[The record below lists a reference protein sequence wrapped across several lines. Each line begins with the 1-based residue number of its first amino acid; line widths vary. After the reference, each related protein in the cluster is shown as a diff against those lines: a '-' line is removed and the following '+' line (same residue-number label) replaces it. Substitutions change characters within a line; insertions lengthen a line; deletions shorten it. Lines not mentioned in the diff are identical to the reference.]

1 MPKLFTAFVA
11 TAVAAIVASL
21 SGPALFL
28 VYALLKPLA
37 TVLVIA
43 QAWRRG
49 IPGDARRR
57 ALLCG
62 LALSLVG
69 DVALL
74 WPAEGF
80 LPGLVA
86 FLLAHLAYLVG
97 FTRGRRL
104 AERKAPFVAYAAV
117 AGVILGLLWPGV
129 PAPLRLPVRA
139 YVACL
144 AAMAAQAAV
153 GWWAQS
159 GTTDAESLALA
170 RRAAFGGA
178 LFMASDALL
187 ATNRFALALP
197 WSGLWILASYWA
209 AQWLIASSLP
219 PRRRPLTSP

>member
-1 MPKLFTAFVA
+1 MPLHFIVFVVSA
-11 TAVAAIVASL
+11 ALAVGTSL
-21 SGPALFL
+21 GGPFL
-28 VYALLKPLA
+28 AYAGLKPLTTA
-37 TVLVIA
+37 LVIA

-49 IPGDARRR
+49 VPGDARRR
-57 ALLCG
+57 ALLAG

-74 WPAEGF
+74 WPERGF

-97 FTRGRRL
+97 FTRGQRL
-104 AERKAPFVAYAAV
+104 AERKAPFVAYAVV
-117 AGVILGLLWPGV
+117 AAAILGLLWPGV
-129 PAPLRLPVRA
+129 PAPLRLPVLA

-153 GWWAQS
+153 LWWS
-159 GTTDAESLALA
+159 RRGTADAGSLALE
-170 RRAAFGGA
+170 RRAALGGA
-178 LFMASDALL
+178 LFMTSDALL

-197 WSGLWILASYWA
+197 LAGLWILATYWA

-219 PRRRPLTSP
+219 PRPAR